1 MPNPSISVSTWG
13 RRVRQRSLI
22 PRVTAFERSHRQ
34 MPVLHEPGLVLFDHG
49 QCVEIAHLAEEFL
62 RGLVLTRVD
71 AGDECFQD
79 DALDVRLSGF
89 EYVVLHEVE
98 RVERVLLA
106 LLRCLQS
113 PCRSGE

>member
-1 MPNPSISVSTWG
+1 
-13 RRVRQRSLI
+13 
-22 PRVTAFERSHRQ
+22 

-62 RGLVLTRVD
+62 CGLVLTRVD

-98 RVERVLLA
+98 RDERVLLA
-106 LLRCLQS
+106 LLRCLQ
-113 PCRSGE
+113 RSEERRVGKDVSVRLALGGRRSIKKKKSHYSKPM